1 MTGKLISSIY
11 ITLAILSAALIF
23 YGCRRNSSSATDDSS
38 YSELLAL
45 ADSLIDISPDSTL
58 VLCRNFF
65 MEYPDVADSLRA
77 RARLIEGNAYFSMGD
92 LTEARTAMSEAKA
105 IASRCGDT
113 YTCINA
119 TADLGVAMRVSQQP
133 DSALT
138 LYNEALAMIGD
149 NSSYADEK
157 AHLLTSIA
165 ILFANTGH
173 LDEARDYADKAVA
186 ASKESGDPDLI
197 MYATS
202 QAGAIYN
209 LMGDREMATRLSYE
223 ALADAR
229 RQGLPR
235 YELKAL
241 GHIID
246 IHLRENR
253 PDSVDF
259 YLRRG
264 EELARLFP
272 ETSVEGLGFLEEK
285 YVVLT
290 AMGRYRESLAVQK
303 RLMRLQDCAP
313 TFMPPEKLWLRM
325 ARNYRGLNMPDSA
338 AICYERAFEVSDS
351 LRGEDTDR
359 QLSEF
364 YARFKTTEKEI
375 ALANMQR
382 RKARSDM
389 WLAIA
394 AGIIIALAATVAA
407 GIYYVKNRRRKER
420 LAMLRSHIN
429 GIEQERGRLA
439 KDLHD
444 GICNDLYGIEMLLQ
458 TDTSR
463 EELLC
468 DVEKIRSEVRRISH
482 EMMPPS
488 LLDVGLDEALR
499 GMLAKMEHAYPH
511 TDFICS
517 TTSGPGHKPLSDHIS
532 YSIYRI
538 CQELTGNIMRHA
550 NPANLKLSLDCGM
563 NEFVLTIT
571 HDGTTAANTS
581 GSNGI
586 GIESIRQRLASIDAT
601 ASGFPFAKEIKITCP
616 LR

>member
-23 YGCRRNSSSATDDSS
+23 SGCQRNSSSAADDSS
-38 YSELLAL
+38 YGALLAQ

-65 MEYPDVADSLRA
+65 MEYPDAADSLRA

-92 LTEARTAMSEAKA
+92 LTEARTAMSEAKD

-149 NSSYADEK
+149 NCSYADEK

-209 LMGDREMATRLSYE
+209 LLGDREMATRLSYE

-264 EELARLFP
+264 EELAHLFP

-303 RLMRLQDCAP
+303 RLMRLQDSAP

-325 ARNYRGLNMPDSA
+325 ARNYRGLNMSDSA

-517 TTSGPGHKPLSDHIS
+517 TISGPGNKPLSDHIS

-571 HDGTTAANTS
+571 HDGTTAVNTS

>member
-11 ITLAILSAALIF
+11 IALAIFSTALISS
-23 YGCRRNSSSATDDSS
+23 GCRRHSSSATDDSS
-38 YSELLAL
+38 YGDILAQ

-58 VLCRNFF
+58 VLCRKFF
-65 MEYPDVADSLRA
+65 TQYPKSTDTLYA
-77 RARLIEGNAYFSMGD
+77 RAKLIEGNAYFSMGD
-92 LTEARTAMSEAKA
+92 LTEARNAMSEAKA

-149 NSSYADEK
+149 NLSYADEK

-186 ASKESGDPDLI
+186 ASKDSGDPDLI

-209 LMGDREMATRLSYE
+209 LLGDREMATRLSYE

-253 PDSVDF
+253 PDSVDL

-303 RLMRLQDCAP
+303 RLMRLQDSAP

-325 ARNYRGLNMPDSA
+325 ARNYRGLNMSDSA

-444 GICNDLYGIEMLLQ
+444 GICNGLYGIEMLLQ

-517 TTSGPGHKPLSDHIS
+517 TISGPGNKPLSDHIS

-571 HDGTTAANTS
+571 HDGTTAVNTS

>member
-1 MTGKLISSIY
+1 MTGKLISRFI
-11 ITLAILSAALIF
+11 LAIFSTALIF
-23 YGCRRNSSSATDDSS
+23 SGCRRHSPSVTDDSS
-38 YSELLAL
+38 YGGLLAQ

-58 VLCRNFF
+58 VLCRSFF
-65 MEYPDVADSLRA
+65 MEYPDAADSLRA
-77 RARLIEGNAYFSMGD
+77 RARLIEGNAYFSLGD
-92 LTEARTAMSEAKA
+92 LTEARNAMSEAKT

-149 NSSYADEK
+149 NNSYADEK

-253 PDSVDF
+253 LDSVDF

-285 YVVLT
+285 YVVLA

-375 ALANMQR
+375 ALANMER

-394 AGIIIALAATVAA
+394 TGIIVALAATVAA
-407 GIYYVKNRRRKER
+407 GTYYVKNRRRKER
-420 LAMLRSHIN
+420 LTMLRSHIN

-488 LLDVGLDEALR
+488 LLDIGLDEALR
-499 GMLAKMEHAYPH
+499 DMLAKMEHAYPR
-511 TDFICS
+511 TKFVCS
-517 TTSGPGHKPLSDHIS
+517 SISGPEHKPLSNHIS

-563 NEFVLTIT
+563 NEFILTIS
-571 HDGTTAANTS
+571 HDGATAANIS
-581 GSNGI
+581 DSNGI

>member
-23 YGCRRNSSSATDDSS
+23 SGCRRHSSSATDDSS
-38 YSELLAL
+38 FGDILAQ

-58 VLCRNFF
+58 VLCRKFF
-65 MEYPDVADSLRA
+65 TEYPNSTDTLYAKA
-77 RARLIEGNAYFSMGD
+77 KLIEGNAYFSMGD
-92 LTEARTAMSEAKA
+92 LAEARNAMSEAKA

-149 NSSYADEK
+149 NLSYADEK

-186 ASKESGDPDLI
+186 ASKDSGDPDLI

-209 LMGDREMATRLSYE
+209 LMGDREMATKLSYE

-303 RLMRLQDCAP
+303 RLMRLQDSAP

-325 ARNYRGLNMPDSA
+325 ARNYRGLNMSDSA

-375 ALANMQR
+375 ALANMER

-394 AGIIIALAATVAA
+394 LGIILVLTATVAA
-407 GIYYVKNRRRKER
+407 GVYYMKNRRRKEK
-420 LAMLRSHIN
+420 LAALQSHID

-458 TDTSR
+458 ADTSR
-463 EELLC
+463 DELLT
-468 DVEKIRSEVRRISH
+468 DIEKIRTEVRRISH
-482 EMMPPS
+482 EMMPPA
-488 LLDVGLDEALR
+488 LLDVNLDEALQ
-499 GMLAKMEHAYPH
+499 GLFAKMAHAYPGTGISYASPH
-511 TDFICS
+511 AGTMPS
-517 TTSGPGHKPLSDHIS
+517 VPEHIS

-538 CQELTGNIMRHA
+538 CQELTGNILRHA
-550 NPANLKLSLDCGM
+550 KPA
-563 NEFVLTIT
+563 TIKIRLEGDKNNIELHIS
-571 HDGTTAANTS
+571 HDGTT
-581 GSNGI
+581 GSKAKKGTGI
-586 GIESIRQRLASIDAT
+586 GIASITQRLAAIGAT
-601 ASGFPFAKEIKITCP
+601 ASGIPFSREMTITCP